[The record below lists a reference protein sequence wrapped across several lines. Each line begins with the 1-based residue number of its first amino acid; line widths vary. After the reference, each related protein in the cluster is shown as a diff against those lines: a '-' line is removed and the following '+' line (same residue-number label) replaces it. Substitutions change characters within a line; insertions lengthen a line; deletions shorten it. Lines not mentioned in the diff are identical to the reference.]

1 MSIEQDVATLRKIPL
16 FAGIDKIKLKL
27 LAFTS
32 QRLTYAAGQELF
44 HQGDDG
50 DAAYVIIEGEGEV
63 LVDTD
68 DGPVRLAVV
77 AKNSIVGEIAI
88 LCDVPRTAT
97 IRASTS
103 LLTLRIE
110 KKQFV
115 ELITKFPEL
124 AIEIMR
130 VLGDRLTASNQE
142 LTRVRAALRDQ
153 A

>member
-142 LTRVRAALRDQ
+142 LTRMRAALRDQ